1 MGAGQTYDAVIVGA
15 GFSGLYMLHRL
26 RQLGVS
32 ARVYEAGDS
41 VGGTW
46 FWNRYPGARV
56 DIESQEYSY
65 SFSPELDAEWKW
77 TERYAAQPELLAY
90 LNHVAD
96 RFDLRGDIQLET
108 KVTGAAYDEG
118 DRRWRVTTSR
128 GDEVSARYVVMATG
142 CLSVPKDGELPGAE
156 TFKGPSWHTGRWPKE
171 GVDFTGK
178 TVAVI
183 GTGSSAIQSIP
194 QIAAQATHVTVFQRT
209 PNFSV
214 PAHNGPIDPAVEAD
228 WAANRAQYRKEA
240 RDTGFGIRAV
250 DLQDK
255 PALEAT
261 PEERQATYE
270 ARWRYGGF
278 ALLGAYNDLV
288 ADPAP
293 NATAAEFVRQK
304 IRGIVKDPELA
315 EKLAPKSFPIGAKR
329 ICVDTGYFDTFNRDN
344 VALVDLTEE
353 PLETITTAGVK
364 TAAREYAVD
373 AIVYAIGFDAMTGA
387 LDKIDIRGRGGARL
401 KDAWS
406 AGPRTYLGLLVAGF
420 PNLFLVTGP
429 GSPSVLC
436 NMAVAIEQH
445 VEWISDCIGWLNQRQ
460 AGGIEATLAAQDEW
474 VAHVNEV
481 ANGTVFPLANSWYL
495 GANVPGKPRVFMPYI
510 GGFPVYR
517 DKCNEVA
524 ANGYE
529 GCVVAA

>member
-1 MGAGQTYDAVIVGA
+1 MGAAQAYDAVIVGA

-32 ARVYEAGDS
+32 ARIYEAGTN

-46 FWNRYPGARV
+46 YWNRYPGARV

-77 TERYAAQPELLAY
+77 SERYAAQPELLAY
-90 LNHVAD
+90 LGHVAD

-108 KVTGAAYDEG
+108 RVTAAVYDEAS
-118 DRRWRVTTSR
+118 RRWSVTTDR
-128 GDEVSARYVVMATG
+128 GDQATARYCIMATG
-142 CLSVPKDGELPGAE
+142 CLSVAKEGELPGAAS
-156 TFKGPSWHTGRWPKE
+156 FKGPSWHTGHWPHE

-183 GTGSSAIQSIP
+183 GTGSSAIQAIP

-214 PAHNGPIDPAVEAD
+214 PAHNGPIDPVVEAD

-250 DLQDK
+250 AMQDK

-261 PEERQATYE
+261 EAERKAEYE

-278 ALLGAYNDLV
+278 ALLGAFNDLV

-293 NATAAEFVRQK
+293 NATAAEFVREK
-304 IRGIVKDPELA
+304 IRGIVKDPALA
-315 EKLAPKSFPIGAKR
+315 EKLAPKSYPIGAKR

-344 VALVDLTEE
+344 VTLVDLTEE
-353 PLETITTAGVK
+353 PLETITTNGVK
-364 TAAREYAVD
+364 TDMKAYAVD

-406 AGPRTYLGLLVAGF
+406 AGPRTYLGLMVAGF

-445 VEWISDCIGWLNQRQ
+445 VEWISDCIGWLGERQ
-460 AGGIEATLAAQDEW
+460 NASIEATEAAQDDW

-481 ANGTVFPLANSWYL
+481 ADATIFPLANSWYL

-524 ANGYE
+524 ANGYQ

>member
-1 MGAGQTYDAVIVGA
+1 
-15 GFSGLYMLHRL
+15 
-26 RQLGVS
+26 
-32 ARVYEAGDS
+32 
-41 VGGTW
+41 
-46 FWNRYPGARV
+46 
-56 DIESQEYSY
+56 
-65 SFSPELDAEWKW
+65 
-77 TERYAAQPELLAY
+77 
-90 LNHVAD
+90 
-96 RFDLRGDIQLET
+96 
-108 KVTGAAYDEG
+108 
-118 DRRWRVTTSR
+118 
-128 GDEVSARYVVMATG
+128 
-142 CLSVPKDGELPGAE
+142 
-156 TFKGPSWHTGRWPKE
+156 
-171 GVDFTGK
+171 
-178 TVAVI
+178 
-183 GTGSSAIQSIP
+183 
-194 QIAAQATHVTVFQRT
+194 VFQRT

-261 PEERQATYE
+261 PEERAATYE

-304 IRGIVKDPELA
+304 IRGIVKDPALA

-353 PLETITTAGVK
+353 PLETITPAGVK
-364 TAAREYAVD
+364 TAAKEYAVD

-387 LDKIDIRGRGGARL
+387 LDKIDIQGKGGARL

-445 VEWISDCIGWLNQRQ
+445 VEWISDCIGWLRDRQ
-460 AGGIEATLAAQDEW
+460 MGAIEATAEAQDAW
-474 VAHVNEV
+474 VEHVNEV
-481 ANGTVFPLANSWYL
+481 ADGTLFPLANSWYI

-510 GGFPVYR
+510 GGFGTYR
-517 DKCNEVA
+517 QTCEDVA
-524 ANGYE
+524 AKGYE
-529 GCVVAA
+529 GFRLTQGA